1 MAIFTNQAALT
12 YNGTT
17 VTSNIV
23 TGELLQTLTLT
34 KYALRTQ
41 YTTGSTVA
49 YAVQLINSGTS
60 ALTGLTLTDNL
71 GAYTAQTTTR
81 TPLSYVDGTVRYY
94 INGVLQTAPTVTAGP
109 PLTISGLSVPAGG
122 NAAILYEATPNQF
135 APLTAG
141 STIVNTASVTGA
153 SLTAAVEDQETITV
167 SADPQ
172 LSISKAIS
180 PISVSPGGRLTY
192 TFTIENAGNTAAV
205 TTDQITLTDTFSPI
219 LRNLSVT
226 FNGTPW
232 SPTTNYTYDAATGLF
247 ATVAGQITVPAAS
260 YAQSIATGEWLV
272 TPGVSTLIVTGTV
285 G

>member
-71 GAYTAQTTTR
+71 GAYTVLTTTR

-153 SLTAAVEDQETITV
+153 FLTAAVEDQETITV
-167 SADPQ
+167 SRDPQ

-180 PISVSPGGRLTY
+180 PASVSPGGQLTY

-205 TTDQITLTDTFSPI
+205 ATDQITLTDTFSPI

-226 FNGTPW
+226 FNGTVW
-232 SPTTNYTYDAATGLF
+232 APTTNYTYDASTGLF
-247 ATVAGQITVPAAS
+247 ATVAGQIVVPAAS
-260 YAQSIATGEWLV
+260 YAQSVATGEWLV
-272 TPGVSTLIVTGTV
+272 TPGISNLTVTGTV